1 MNSKLFL
8 ALGICMSL
16 LHYGCQPDTD
26 ITEDLPT
33 TLDKQVMDALANAS
47 PNGRFFHFILADEH
61 KLKYLPNQEVANPI
75 TSEKVRLGKF
85 LFFDTGL
92 AQDAKDSS
100 CYETY
105 SCSTCHIPEAGFLPG
120 RKQGIA
126 DGAHGYGYLG
136 NLRRPLSSY
145 AETDL
150 DAQGVRPLTVLN
162 VAYMTNTLWSGLFGA
177 THVNEG
183 TEALWEGPLAEVN
196 HTGYIGLESQNIEGV
211 KLHRMSLNQHVLDD
225 FGYRAL
231 FDAAFPEVPEE
242 ERYSDE
248 TISFA
253 LGAYLRTLL
262 TTQAPFQKY
271 LRGDRSALS
280 DDQKKGAL
288 LFFGKARCYRC
299 HNSPAL
305 SGMTFHALGTKDLYE
320 QGGVNTSRNDP
331 RNLGRGLFTNDPE
344 DYFQFKVPQLYN
356 LKDYKTFFH
365 GSSKETLEEVLAF
378 KINAQSENGLV
389 EQNKLS
395 PIFQPLEL
403 NPEEKQQ
410 ILDFLREGLY
420 DADYSRF
427 VPSELPSGKCFPNN
441 DAISKVDLGCQ

>member
-1 MNSKLFL
+1 MNSRLFP
-8 ALGICMSL
+8 ALGLCALLIIMS
-16 LHYGCQPDTD
+16 CQQDSEIAED
-26 ITEDLPT
+26 IPAS
-33 TLDKQVMDALANAS
+33 LDKQLMDALISAS
-47 PNGRFFHFILADEH
+47 PNGRFFHFILADEN
-61 KLKYLPNQEVANPI
+61 KLEFLPNQEAANPI
-75 TSEKVRLGKF
+75 TKEKVRLGKF

-92 AQDAKDSS
+92 AQDAIDSS

-105 SCSTCHIPEAGFLPG
+105 SCATCHIPESGFLPG

-126 DGAHGYGYLG
+126 DGAHGFGYRGSVREQL
-136 NLRRPLSSY
+136 NFYSE
-145 AETDL
+145 ADL
-150 DAQGVRPLTVLN
+150 DAQGVRPLSVLN

-196 HTGYIGLESQNIEGV
+196 HNGYIGLESQNIEGV

-231 FDAAFPEVPEE
+231 FDDAFPEVPEE

-253 LGAYLRTLL
+253 LGAYLRTIL

-271 LRGDRSALS
+271 LRGDRASMS
-280 DDQKKGAL
+280 DNQKKGAL
-288 LFFGKARCYRC
+288 LFFGKARCFRC

-305 SGMTFHALGTKDLYE
+305 SGMTFHALGTKDLYA
-320 QGGVNTSRNDP
+320 QGGLNTSESDP
-331 RNLGRGLFTNDPE
+331 RNLGRGLFTKNAD
-344 DYFQFKVPQLYN
+344 DYYQFKVPQLYN

-378 KINAQSENGLV
+378 KIKAQSEN
-389 EQNKLS
+389 EQVAQDKLS
-395 PIFQPLEL
+395 PIFQPLDL
-403 NPEEKQQ
+403 NQEEQQ
-410 ILDFLREGLY
+410 SILDFLTDALY
-420 DADYSRF
+420 DPGYSRF
-427 VPSELPSGKCFPNN
+427 VPSTLPSGHCFPNN
-441 DAISKVDLGCQ
+441 DARSKAELGCQ